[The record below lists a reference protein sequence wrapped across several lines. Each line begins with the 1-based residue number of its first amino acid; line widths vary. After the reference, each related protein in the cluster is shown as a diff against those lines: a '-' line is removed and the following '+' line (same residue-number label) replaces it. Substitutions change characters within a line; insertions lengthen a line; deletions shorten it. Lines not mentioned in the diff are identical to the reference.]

1 MRGVSVSM
9 RLHWR
14 LVLPVVGLMVFASE
28 TYHSVRLNHEIH
40 RSSRR
45 YFWWSSI
52 RLDFDPLKPRISI
65 VPSCA
70 AETTNCTTWDLQ
82 QVWMW
87 RDPGLGARS
96 LMISALPA
104 FLAGAFVVSAGA
116 HFGVSEVSSFMISM
130 PLLIFTWHY
139 FVGWLVD
146 RWRRKWAQPLQG
158 VGAR

>member
-1 MRGVSVSM
+1 M

-14 LVLPVVGLMVFASE
+14 LVLPVVGLMLFTSE
-28 TYHSVRLNHEIH
+28 TYHSVVRLNRETHQSPH
-40 RSSRR
+40 R

-52 RLDFDPLKPRISI
+52 RLDSDPLKPRTSI
-65 VPSCA
+65 APSCA

-82 QVWMW
+82 QVWIT
-87 RDPGLGARS
+87 PGLLARS

-104 FLAGAFVVSAGA
+104 FLAGAFLVSAGA

-130 PLLIFTWHY
+130 PLLIFTWYY
-139 FVGWLVD
+139 FIGWLVD